1 MKKTATINSTA
12 RRKFALPT
20 FPNSTWNARRFQ
32 FAAFSPRTN
41 VRLGRQ
47 RQGVLKPA
55 CGMSFPLAISLL
67 SLSVGCFQEPI
78 AVVKIPKERPAYVI
92 PDHWTP
98 MPSRLPMHS
107 ASLSFAVADEHGH
120 TGEVSVLPMRRFQV
134 DDVEIVNLWRH
145 QLGLEPTTPQQ
156 TARDATE
163 VKIGPFDGKLF
174 DLGSPNHNGDSV
186 HASRMLTAYLHQANR
201 TWFFKLAGPSH
212 LVETEKASFLRFLE
226 SVNFNKIQQ
235 ELQSRTPH
243 QTASPNLQTAALRSR
258 KMPQWEAPASWQSAS
273 PKSSMQLARFHLSHP
288 KEGDAEITVS
298 VLSGDGG
305 GLLPN
310 VNRWRR
316 QINLPPL
323 ELESLGN
330 VTRQLDLKDER
341 KGVLVDIT
349 GGESR
354 VLVAIVSVGKET
366 WFYKMTGAPGA
377 IEEEMA
383 AFTRFVRSVQY
394 PKQ

>member
-1 MKKTATINSTA
+1 
-12 RRKFALPT
+12 
-20 FPNSTWNARRFQ
+20 
-32 FAAFSPRTN
+32 
-41 VRLGRQ
+41 
-47 RQGVLKPA
+47 
-55 CGMSFPLAISLL
+55 MSFLLVISLL
-67 SLSVGCFQEPI
+67 NLSVGCFQEPI
-78 AVVKIPKERPAYVI
+78 MVVKIPKERPAYVV
-92 PDHWTP
+92 PDHWMPT
-98 MPSRLPMHS
+98 PSRLPMHS

-174 DLGSPNHNGDSV
+174 DLGSPNHNGDSG

-226 SVNFNKIQQ
+226 SVNFHKIQR

-243 QTASPNLQTAALRSR
+243 QTASPNLQTSAPRSR
-258 KMPQWEAPASWQSAS
+258 KMPQWEEPASWQSAS
-273 PKSSMQLARFHLSHP
+273 PKSSVQLARFHISHT
-288 KEGDAEITVS
+288 KEGDAEMTVS

-341 KGVLVDIT
+341 KGVLVDMT

-354 VLVAIVSVGKET
+354 VLVAVISVGEET
-366 WFYKMTGAPGA
+366 WFYKMTGVPGA

-383 AFTRFVRSVQY
+383 AFTKFVRSAQY
-394 PKQ
+394 PSIPKQ